1 MRDAPGGRRPLGHS
15 ALTVPR
21 VALGCGNFGGV
32 GSACELFGQGLNQDQ
47 AFALMDAAWET
58 GIGPGRPE
66 HLAPVTEALERPLT
80 AQERAEVGAVMP

>member
-1 MRDAPGGRRPLGHS
+1 MRDTPGGRRPLGHS

-47 AFALMDAAWET
+47 AFALMDAAWEPASAPGARNT
-58 GIGPGRPE
+58 WPPSPRRSSGRSQRRSGPKW
-66 HLAPVTEALERPLT
+66 ER
-80 AQERAEVGAVMP
+80 